1 MYPEWKEFKAIH
13 TAETYATRLES
24 DWKKYYANSQLV
36 DKRIRDLTRVE
47 LDEWIHK
54 LIREHNMTKTMYYNV
69 SLIIRQC
76 LDYAV
81 ESGIIEENVFRKVK
95 VDSKRMFRKVCKKKD
110 STQVYAKDEVLLIF
124 GEAWKDF
131 RNSKRLVYRLAPL
144 AVMFQF
150 LTGLRIG
157 ELCAVKFA
165 DIENGYL
172 NVSRMLQRDRDK
184 VVEHTKSYSDRAVL
198 LPQTALEIIN
208 TAKAY
213 QDEHNCKS
221 EFVFSTTKHPLS
233 YREVNLL
240 LRRYC
245 KRLDILY
252 RSSHKSRKT
261 YISSLIDAG
270 ININSVRSY
279 AGHADER
286 TTYSCYCYDRTPERF
301 KKEQLERALSLE

>member
-1 MYPEWKEFKAIH
+1 MSHLRFFRYDGHAVNLWWKS
-13 TAETYATRLES
+13 TRGVANDEPHS
-24 DWKKYYANSQLV
+24 DSQGSNREV
-36 DKRIRDLTRVE
+36 WARRRDSE
-47 LDEWIHK
+47 
-54 LIREHNMTKTMYYNV
+54 
-69 SLIIRQC
+69 
-76 LDYAV
+76 
-81 ESGIIEENVFRKVK
+81 
-95 VDSKRMFRKVCKKKD
+95 
-110 STQVYAKDEVLLIF
+110 
-124 GEAWKDF
+124 
-131 RNSKRLVYRLAPL
+131 
-144 AVMFQF
+144 
-150 LTGLRIG
+150 
-157 ELCAVKFA
+157 
-165 DIENGYL
+165 
-172 NVSRMLQRDRDK
+172 
-184 VVEHTKSYSDRAVL
+184 
-198 LPQTALEIIN
+198 
-208 TAKAY
+208 KAY

-301 KKEQLERALSLE
+301 KKEQLERALSLEWKCNQKWENVTKKERFFPVIKAHSENDIVWKPWK